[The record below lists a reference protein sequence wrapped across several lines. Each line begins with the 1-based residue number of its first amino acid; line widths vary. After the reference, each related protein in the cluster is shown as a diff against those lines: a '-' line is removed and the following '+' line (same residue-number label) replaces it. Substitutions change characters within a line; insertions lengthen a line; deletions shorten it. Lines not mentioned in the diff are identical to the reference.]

1 MAKPKQTVFYSWQ
14 SDSPQK
20 SNRNF
25 IQTVL
30 KRAIDALNA
39 KGTLAVEVVLDSD
52 TRNVAGSPKIADT
65 IYKKI
70 DAASVFV
77 ADVTIVKWTAGKTV
91 KTRKALPNPNVL
103 VELGYA
109 LKVLEDPR
117 LILLTNTA
125 YGRIEDLPF
134 DLLGRRTI
142 GYTLT
147 EKDLEKNAEG
157 ERIRRQVRESL
168 QRILEE
174 ALEGIFLLPPRDLNQ
189 LPAPLLVLQ
198 GAKSLQAKAAT
209 TIGPRGGRT
218 AYLGMRDR
226 EKIFTRDGLT
236 IADNVTNRDQH
247 SREGIDLLSRTAE
260 EIRQHVGDG
269 AKTALL
275 LCYEMLNGAYE
286 VIETPEPLDDVLDGM
301 ERAVDKTIDY
311 ITEQRKPLNRDGVF
325 NIAKT
330 AGGPAAAELITKAY
344 ERAKPE
350 GIWWVQNEV
359 APSDSTV
366 DFQEGIRFNRG
377 YLSEDFANDPE
388 TGNCVLN
395 DCYILMYEGKI
406 FPTRADFEII
416 GKIAEVNKPVLILSD
431 DIDDTAINALLDNKD
446 RLSSVAVKSP
456 GIKEERR
463 AWLKD
468 IAAITGGKVIGAQY
482 GNRLEKAELSDLGV
496 AAGVVVE
503 KDQTQIIPG
512 PGNEE
517 RIAIRLAHLRSQ
529 IEQTSSNERSKLQ
542 SRLANLIGNAATL
555 RVGGTT
561 RDNVLD
567 NRYNVETALKSVH
580 WAFAQG
586 YILGGGLTYYNVAQ
600 SLEADLKI
608 KTLTKGE
615 KIGIKAV
622 QRALQQ
628 PIICLLQTGRETMEE
643 LQKNAKDQSEIG
655 FNLATK
661 KYENLRDAGVWDA
674 AQVMMSAIRL
684 AFAHSET
691 ILKTTSWDT
700 IKPDLPFL

>member
-14 SDSPQK
+14 SDSPPK

-30 KRAIDALNA
+30 KRAIDAINA
-39 KGTLAVEVVLDSD
+39 KGTLAVDVVLDSD

-70 DAASVFV
+70 DAAAVLV
-77 ADVTIVKWTAGKTV
+77 ADVTIIKWTAGKAA

-117 LILLTNTA
+117 LILLINTA

-142 GYTLT
+142 PYTLT
-147 EKDLEKNAEG
+147 PKDLEDNAEG
-157 ERIRRQVRESL
+157 QRIRRQVRESL
-168 QRILEE
+168 QDVMEK

-198 GAKSLQAKAAT
+198 GAKSLREKAAT

-236 IADNVTNRDQH
+236 IADNVTNRDHH

-260 EIRQHVGDG
+260 EIRQQVGDG

-301 ERAVDKTIDY
+301 ERAVDKTVDY
-311 ITEQRKPLNRDGVF
+311 ITEHRKPLNRDEVF

-344 ERAKPE
+344 KRAKPE
-350 GIWWVQNEV
+350 GIWWVQNDV

-377 YLSEDFANDPE
+377 YWSEDFANDPE

-395 DCYILMYEGKI
+395 DCYILLYEGKI
-406 FPTRADFEII
+406 FPTKADFEII
-416 GKIAEVNKPVLILSD
+416 GKIAETNKPVLILAD
-431 DIDDTAINALLDNKD
+431 DIDDTAIKTLLDNKD
-446 RLSSVAVKSP
+446 KLSSVAVKSP

-468 IAAITGGKVIGAQY
+468 IAAITGGKVIGAEY
-482 GNRLEKAELSDLGV
+482 GNKLEKAELSDLGE
-496 AAGVVVE
+496 AARVVVE

-517 RIAIRLAHLRSQ
+517 RIAIRLAQLRSQ
-529 IEQTSSNERSKLQ
+529 IEQTTSNERSKLQ
-542 SRLANLIGNAATL
+542 SRLANLIGNTAVIK
-555 RVGGTT
+555 VGGTT
-561 RDNVLD
+561 RDAVLD
-567 NRYNVETALKSVH
+567 NRYNVETALQSVH

-586 YILGGGLTYYNVAQ
+586 YVLGGGLTYYNVAQ

-615 KIGIKAV
+615 KIGIRAV
-622 QRALQQ
+622 QRALEQ
-628 PIICLLQTGRETMEE
+628 PILCLLQTGRETMEE
-643 LQKNAKDQSEIG
+643 LQKNAKDQAEVG

-661 KYENLRDAGVWDA
+661 RYENLRTAGVWDA
-674 AQVMMSAIRL
+674 AQVMVSAVRI
-684 AFAHSET
+684 AFTHAET

-700 IKPDLPFL
+700 IRPDLPFL